1 MPGWSGLLR
10 SATDLLYPLRCV
22 GCSRLDVMLCEPC
35 AETMEPASGA
45 GRCRHCSARW
55 DGDDFCPRCFHL
67 QEVAG
72 VRAAFEMAGPAR
84 QLVHNLKYRRYTSL
98 VTLMAGHMRGPAASL
113 PADAWF
119 AVPLHRSRERNRG
132 FNQAEMLRDGSG
144 LAPAS
149 GQLVR
154 VRKTTTQ
161 VGQHLTERRQNVS
174 GAFEYRGPSL
184 DGATI
189 GLIDD
194 VITSGATV
202 NECARV
208 LREAGAREV
217 WALAFARASYEPNTE
232 AEIQD

>member
-1 MPGWSGLLR
+1 MSGLLR
-10 SATDLLYPLRCV
+10 LATDLLYPMRCV
-22 GCSRLDVMLCEPC
+22 GCSRFDAMLCEPC
-35 AETMEPASGA
+35 AATMEPATGA

-55 DGDDFCPRCFHL
+55 EGEDFCPRCFHL

-72 VRAAFEMAGPAR
+72 VRAAFEMSGPAR

-98 VTLMAGHMRGPAASL
+98 APLMAGYIRDPASQM
-113 PADAWF
+113 PVEAWF
-119 AVPLHRSRERNRG
+119 AVPLHPSRERNRG
-132 FNQAEMLRDGSG
+132 FNQAEWLRRDSG
-144 LAPAS
+144 LTPAG
-149 GQLVR
+149 GQLLR

-184 DGATI
+184 EGAKI

-202 NECARV
+202 NACARD
-208 LREAGAREV
+208 LKEAGAREV
-217 WALAFARASYEPNTE
+217 WAFAFARASYEPNTD
-232 AEIQD
+232 AEIPD